1 MTEEY
6 YEQNLF
12 GEMVKVNLT
21 EEEDDSFSS
30 EGEEYKGAFNVF
42 ALTDSVGERDKR
54 KSWTLYQKALASGM
68 SGEEVFWRIVWA
80 VKTMILVSKTK
91 SAEEAEVKPFVYSK
105 TKTFLKNWKPEE
117 LEKLSM
123 SLVVG
128 YHDARRGLVEIETL
142 LEKILLT
149 L

>member
-1 MTEEY
+1 MAEY

-12 GEMVKVNLT
+12 GEKVKVDL
-21 EEEDDSFSS
+21 EEEEGDSFVS

-42 ALTDSVGERDKR
+42 SLTDSVGERDKR

-68 SGEEVFWRIVWA
+68 SGEEVFWRIVWI
-80 VKTMILVSKTK
+80 VKTMLLVSKTQ

-123 SLVVG
+123 SLVTG